1 MRLRQ
6 IFSSIFHKY
15 RHLFGL
21 SQEMFEAKANL
32 HQTFSSYL
40 ERGKHRIALDNIEK
54 IANAHEIETHIFYL
68 SLILMNPALIK
79 CEAES

>member
-1 MRLRQ
+1 MRLIQ

-15 RHLFGL
+15 RYLSGL
-21 SQEMFEAKANL
+21 SQETFEAKADL
-32 HQTFSSYL
+32 HQTYSSSL

-54 IANAHEIETHIFYL
+54 IANALEIETHIFCL